1 LVVVCISVGRFI
13 QKLSFRTFAEI
24 PIYVLGCGA
33 IGLTLAAY
41 LADAGKNVVA
51 VRTSTRDVVAG
62 KIIITVRSGADAV
75 LEVPVETV
83 SLSRLPELD
92 GIVVVTAKSYANKA
106 IASAIASKIVT
117 GPLVIMQNGIGV
129 ENPFFESQ
137 FAQIYRCVL
146 YTTGQMTSQNEVTF
160 RPIASSPIG
169 MVKGSE
175 IDLERCVKTL
185 TTQGFPFHPER
196 NIQRDIWK
204 KAIINSVFNSICPLL
219 DVDNGIFVR
228 DEEVARLAKE
238 IVSEC
243 LVLAETKGVSITE
256 SELME
261 QIMRISKG
269 SDGVLISTLQDI
281 RNGRQT
287 EIDSLNLE
295 MSRMASSMNP
305 KINVPKTDFFGRMI
319 LAKSRCRYLVARL
332 PSPA

>member
-1 LVVVCISVGRFI
+1 MS
-13 QKLSFRTFAEI
+13 QSEK
-24 PIYVLGCGA
+24 IYILGCGA

-41 LADAGKNVVA
+41 LADAGRNVIA
-51 VRTSTRDVVAG
+51 MRTSTSDVVAG
-62 KIIITVRSGADAV
+62 KITITVRSGADAV

-106 IASAIASKIVT
+106 IASALTGKIVT

-129 ENPFFESQ
+129 ENQFFESQ
-137 FAQIYRCVL
+137 FTQIYRCVL
-146 YTTGQMTSQNEVTF
+146 YTTGQTTSENEVTF

-169 MVKGSE
+169 LVKGSE
-175 IDLERCVKTL
+175 SDLERCVKTL
-185 TTQGFPFHPER
+185 ATRVFPFHPQK
-196 NIQRDIWK
+196 NIQWDIWK

-228 DEEVARLAKE
+228 DEEVAKLAKE

-243 LVLAETKGVSITE
+243 LVLAEAKGVSLTE
-256 SELME
+256 SELMG

-281 RNGRQT
+281 RNGRET

-295 MSRMASSMNP
+295 MARMASSMKT
-305 KINVPKTDFFGRMI
+305 KINLTKTEFLGRMI
-319 LAKSRCRYLVARL
+319 WAKSRCQ
-332 PSPA
+332 SS

>member
-1 LVVVCISVGRFI
+1 MDFLLMN
-13 QKLSFRTFAEI
+13 QTEK
-24 PIYVLGCGA
+24 IYVLGCGA

-41 LADAGKNVVA
+41 LAEAGRNVIA
-51 VRTSTRDVVAG
+51 VRTSTRDVLAG
-62 KIIITVRSGADAV
+62 KITITVRSGADAV

-92 GIVVVTAKSYANKA
+92 GIVVVTSKSYANKA
-106 IASAIASKIVT
+106 IASALASKIVT

-129 ENPFFESQ
+129 ENPFLESK
-137 FAQIYRCVL
+137 FTQIYRCVL
-146 YTTGQMTSQNEVTF
+146 YTTGQTTSENETTF
-160 RPIASSPIG
+160 RLITSSPIG
-169 MVKGSE
+169 TVKGSE
-175 IDLERCVKTL
+175 FDLERCVKTL
-185 TTQGFPFHPER
+185 TTQGFPFHPEK

-228 DEEVARLAKE
+228 DEEVAKLAKE

-243 LVLAETKGVSITE
+243 LVLAKAKDVSLTE
-256 SELME
+256 LELIE

-281 RNGRQT
+281 RNGKET

-295 MSRMASSMNP
+295 MSRLASSTSP
-305 KINVPKTDFFGRMI
+305 KINLTKTEFLGRMI
-319 LAKSRCRYLVARL
+319 LAKSRRQSSQVRL
-332 PSPA
+332 ASNSTLGT